1 MSEYRDSLPE
11 EQKPAYDAAVLA
23 AGQLLAEIL
32 EDLRREQEPAAA

>member
-11 EQKPAYDAAVLA
+11 EQKPAYDA
-23 AGQLLAEIL
+23 EIL

>member
-1 MSEYRDSLPE
+1 VSAYRDSLPP
-11 EQKPAYDAAVLA
+11 EQVPLYDAAVLA

>member
-23 AGQLLAEIL
+23 AGRLLAEIL
-32 EDLRREQEPAAA
+32 EDLRRDGESVAA